1 MLVEPGVKKE
11 SVTKQKEAWKTQS
24 PSLSLSPSGVFVLV
38 QKLPT
43 IVKLC
48 RNTRHDSVVAG
59 GLHYLEMLA
68 DLAKLFK
75 DKHTQQI

>member
-1 MLVEPGVKKE
+1 M
-11 SVTKQKEAWKTQS
+11 
-24 PSLSLSPSGVFVLV
+24 LV